1 LISGAPLGTTA
12 EGDEGMQWSGMYDE
26 EVVVGWCV
34 CETRGGE
41 LDLNQKKNTKPSCC
55 GSVSG
60 APCEMAME
68 NDA

>member
-41 LDLNQKKNTKPSCC
+41 LDLSQKKKHETE
-55 GSVSG
+55 VSG
-60 APCEMAME
+60 APCEIAME